1 MMSWVLNVGCI
12 SEPGKHTGRPAQ
24 LRGEGTP
31 GPQSVTP
38 NPKEEGKG
46 TGGNTAP
53 PGLGRHQPA
62 TLLETF
68 HPEQRPRC
76 EMTAWPGQ
84 GEQDRKSKG
93 EGLRRRMNQET
104 VSPSGKWGD
113 SEGEK
118 RPIHRAAAPTPTPG
132 DTPHPGSEDGNSRAS
147 SAGKW
152 CLKSRQRL
160 WGPVKGEMQ
169 WQNWKMAAF
178 EENWQRNS
186 HRRRKIGVM

>member
-38 NPKEEGKG
+38 NPKEQGKG

-53 PGLGRHQPA
+53 PGLRRHQPA

-68 HPEQRPRC
+68 HPEQRPGR

-84 GEQDRKSKG
+84 EQDRKSKD
-93 EGLRRRMNQET
+93 EGLRRSMNRET

-118 RPIHRAAAPTPTPG
+118 RPIHRAAVPTHPLGTRLILGARTEILGPPLQGSDAWKVDNGSG
-132 DTPHPGSEDGNSRAS
+132 DLSR
-147 SAGKW
+147 GKCNDKTEKW
-152 CLKSRQRL
+152 LHL
-160 WGPVKGEMQ
+160 
-169 WQNWKMAAF
+169 
-178 EENWQRNS
+178 
-186 HRRRKIGVM
+186 RKIDKEIATEEGKSG